1 MERTLA
7 QLESRRKRLHEQM
20 VALGDFRRGSIS
32 VNFRK
37 CGKSNC
43 ACSRAGHPGHGPQYL
58 WNATIEGKSQAEN
71 LRLGPHLEKVSQEVE
86 NHRTFVRLSK
96 EVVTVNEEICR
107 KRPVSEVQDEQQLQ
121 SLKKKLQKRFAGK
134 QRRR

>member
-1 MERTLA
+1 MERTLVE
-7 QLESRRKRLHEQM
+7 LESKRTRLHEQM
-20 VALGDFRRGSIS
+20 AALGDFRRGSIS

-37 CGKSNC
+37 CGKNNC

-71 LRLGPHLEKVSQEVE
+71 LRLGPHLEKVSQEIE
-86 NHRTFVRLSK
+86 NHHTFVRLSK
-96 EVVTVNEEICR
+96 EIVTVNEAICR
-107 KRPVSEVQDEQQLQ
+107 KRPVSEVQDEQELQ
-121 SLKKKLQKRFAGK
+121 SLKKKLQKRFAAK